1 MNPRR
6 RIWLRRAQRWPIDV
20 ALAATGAALLLFW
33 AFAGAPIP
41 PPFGAPPPPVVAA
54 TPATVGQA
62 RRITGRAAPG
72 ARILLQDAAGAVV
85 AAAFADADGAF
96 TFDLP
101 ASEAPGPW
109 NLFVAVDGVP
119 SPLDALGLRWTSPAV
134 AVPGESLPLPSPT
147 PSPTPM
153 PTATHT
159 ATPTSTPTRTP
170 THTPTPAPTQT
181 TATTATP
188 APTGTRAQPTATI
201 APPPT
206 AAPPSAP
213 EAASA
218 DATLT
223 PTATV
228 TPSEGRAP
236 NVVLSARS
244 AIPLL
249 PETGD

>member
-20 ALAATGAALLLFW
+20 ALAAAGAALLLFW

-54 TPATVGQA
+54 APAMVGQA
-62 RRITGRAAPG
+62 RRITGRAAPRG
-72 ARILLQDAAGAVV
+72 RVVLYDASGVVVAVTNADAAGT
-85 AAAFADADGAF
+85 FA
-96 TFDLP
+96 FDLP
-101 ASEAPGPW
+101 AAEAPGPW
-109 NLFVAVDGVP
+109 NLSVAVDGVP
-119 SPLDALGLRWTSPAV
+119 APFDALGLRWTSPAA

-147 PSPTPM
+147 PSPTPTS
-153 PTATHT
+153 TATHT

-181 TATTATP
+181 TVTTATA
-188 APTGTRAQPTATI
+188 APTVTRARLTATI

-213 EAASA
+213 EPTST

-223 PTATV
+223 PTATGA
-228 TPSEGRAP
+228 PSEGRAP
-236 NVVLSARS
+236 DTVFSARS

>member
-20 ALAATGAALLLFW
+20 ALAAAGAALLLFW

-54 TPATVGQA
+54 APAMVGQA
-62 RRITGRAAPG
+62 RRITGRAAPRG
-72 ARILLQDAAGAVV
+72 RVVLYDASGVVVAVTNADAAGT
-85 AAAFADADGAF
+85 FA
-96 TFDLP
+96 FDLP
-101 ASEAPGPW
+101 AAEAPGPW
-109 NLFVAVDGVP
+109 NLSVAVDGVP
-119 SPLDALGLRWTSPAV
+119 APFDALGLRWTSPAA

-147 PSPTPM
+147 PSPTPTS
-153 PTATHT
+153 TATHT

-170 THTPTPAPTQT
+170 THTPTPAPTHTTVT
-181 TATTATP
+181 TATA
-188 APTGTRAQPTATI
+188 APTVTRARLTATI

-213 EAASA
+213 EPTST

-223 PTATV
+223 PTATGA
-228 TPSEGRAP
+228 PSEGRAP
-236 NVVLSARS
+236 DTVFSARS

>member
-1 MNPRR
+1 M
-6 RIWLRRAQRWPIDV
+6 
-20 ALAATGAALLLFW
+20 
-33 AFAGAPIP
+33 
-41 PPFGAPPPPVVAA
+41 
-54 TPATVGQA
+54 VGQA
-62 RRITGRAAPG
+62 RRITGRAAPRG
-72 ARILLQDAAGAVV
+72 RVVLYDASGVVVAVTNADAAGT
-85 AAAFADADGAF
+85 FA
-96 TFDLP
+96 FDLP
-101 ASEAPGPW
+101 AAEAPGPW
-109 NLFVAVDGVP
+109 NLSVAVDGVP
-119 SPLDALGLRWTSPAV
+119 APFDALGLRWTSPAA

-147 PSPTPM
+147 PSPTPTST

-181 TATTATP
+181 TVTTATA
-188 APTGTRAQPTATI
+188 APTVTRARLTATI

-213 EAASA
+213 EPTST

-223 PTATV
+223 PTATGA
-228 TPSEGRAP
+228 PSEGRAP
-236 NVVLSARS
+236 DTVFSARS